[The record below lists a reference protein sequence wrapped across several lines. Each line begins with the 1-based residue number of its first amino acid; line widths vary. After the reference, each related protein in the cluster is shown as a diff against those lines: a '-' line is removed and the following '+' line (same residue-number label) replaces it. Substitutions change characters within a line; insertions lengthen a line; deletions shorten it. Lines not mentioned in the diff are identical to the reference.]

1 MWYLLPIIP
10 CTHKLKAGIAYWK
23 RELIWHKIVRILCYQ
38 KHPQTYVG
46 GYLYNEN
53 TTIIA
58 TIFRSVLCNYII
70 NKFWQISVLSNN
82 GMHTTYKHLKPQ
94 PNFFRGQQAMVKVNV
109 RVVSDIY
116 KCKKIKLH
124 LSQFIYFQ
132 LQIIKIQDL
141 STSNY

>member
-1 MWYLLPIIP
+1 
-10 CTHKLKAGIAYWK
+10 
-23 RELIWHKIVRILCYQ
+23 
-38 KHPQTYVG
+38 
-46 GYLYNEN
+46 
-53 TTIIA
+53 
-58 TIFRSVLCNYII
+58 
-70 NKFWQISVLSNN
+70 
-82 GMHTTYKHLKPQ
+82 
-94 PNFFRGQQAMVKVNV
+94 MVKVNV